1 MIFIRILL
9 ILFFLSHN
17 THSSEKV
24 VIRYIDFDFVFN
36 NSSIGKELN
45 KNSTNEKKKLIENSK
60 KKETQ
65 LKSKKDDILSKKNIL
80 DPKEFEELVIQHQ
93 KNVEKYKQDTNQAIN
108 KVNKKYVEKGKDL
121 KKKNDTILV
130 KFVSENKIDVVLK
143 KNATVVSNSKLDI
156 TEKILTLIN
165 NN

>member
-1 MIFIRILL
+1 M
-9 ILFFLSHN
+9 
-17 THSSEKV
+17 
-24 VIRYIDFDFVFN
+24 
-36 NSSIGKELN
+36 
-45 KNSTNEKKKLIENSK
+45 
-60 KKETQ
+60 
-65 LKSKKDDILSKKNIL
+65 
-80 DPKEFEELVIQHQ
+80 
-93 KNVEKYKQDTNQAIN
+93 KYQQETNQAIN

-121 KKKNDTILV
+121 KKKIDTILV